1 MKPTV
6 LLADDHSLV
15 VEGICRILEHEF
27 DIVGRLCE
35 GTQLVEQ
42 AVRLQPDIVLADI
55 SLPGLNGIEA
65 IRQLQRAGTC
75 AKVVVLTQHS
85 ERMYVQAAFAAGAH
99 GYISKQSAASELV
112 TGLREVLAG
121 RYFIS
126 AAIPEVN
133 RAKTDPYANPGES
146 LNCSLT
152 ARQREVL
159 QLIAEGKQGKQI
171 ATLLNISPKTVEFH
185 KAGLMDCLGLRTTA
199 ELTRYAVA
207 HGIVPAAQFAVT
219 PGLPAQA
226 QPAVPVR
233 VQARPSSDAHPDAG
247 R

>member
-15 VEGICRILEHEF
+15 VEGICRILEDEF
-27 DIVGRLCE
+27 DIVGRLCD
-35 GTQLVEQ
+35 GTQLVAE
-42 AVRLQPDIVLADI
+42 AARLQPDIVLADI
-55 SLPGLNGIEA
+55 SLPGLSGIEA
-65 IRQLQRAGTC
+65 IRKLQLAGVNS
-75 AKVVVLTQHS
+75 KLVVLSQHS

-126 AAIPEVN
+126 AAIPEVS
-133 RAKTDPYANPGES
+133 RARTDPYTNPTEAFH
-146 LNCSLT
+146 CSLT

-159 QLIAEGKQGKQI
+159 QLIAEGRQAKQI
-171 ATLLNISPKTVEFH
+171 AALLNISPKTVEFH

-207 HGIVPAAQFAVT
+207 HGIVPAAEFALT
-219 PGLPAQA
+219 PGRAQA
-226 QPAVPVR
+226 QPPVPAR
-233 VQARPSSDAHPDAG
+233 ARARPSSDAHPGAG